1 MSSDKR
7 NDSASFVGRRTE
19 LKVLDDE
26 WRSGTGAFVPIYGR
40 RRVGKSELILHFLA
54 GKRGIYHVGK
64 VAPAG
69 PQLREF
75 LEEAGRVLGDSVIAA
90 LPAENWRTA
99 LTLVTERWRGP
110 GKLVIALD
118 EFQWTA
124 AASPE
129 LPSILQELWDR
140 RWRRSNA
147 VMLVLCGS
155 WIGFMEREVLG
166 SKSPLFGRRTA
177 QIRLRPFGYREA
189 AEFHPSWSRVN
200 QARAY
205 FVCGGVPLYLRSL
218 APDRSFESGV
228 ARALFDEH
236 APLGLEPEFLLRE
249 ELRGVEV
256 YNAVLL
262 ALAAGHSTVKTIAG
276 ASGVPERNLH
286 YLLQQL
292 VELGYVARRY
302 PMTGA
307 QPVARH
313 VRFRLEDPLLRFWF
327 RFVFPHRSYIQRVG
341 PLHAFRDIVAAELD
355 AYLGTCFE
363 RMCREALARVYER
376 EGVVGPYEIGEYWD
390 KTTQIDVV
398 GVRSDGVTDLGE
410 ARWGTIS
417 SQPALVAELGRRVEA
432 FPNQRGAT
440 VTRRIFSRTPPK
452 KPIAGVRWHDLDD
465 LYR

>member
-1 MSSDKR
+1 VGLSPLARATLPGGVPDLDKTCFDVPNYVEMTSDKR
-7 NDSASFVGRRTE
+7 HDGASARC
-19 LKVLDDE
+19 
-26 WRSGTGAFVPIYGR
+26 
-40 RRVGKSELILHFLA
+40 SE
-54 GKRGIYHVGK
+54 V
-64 VAPAG
+64 
-69 PQLREF
+69 
-75 LEEAGRVLGDSVIAA
+75 
-90 LPAENWRTA
+90 
-99 LTLVTERWRGP
+99 
-110 GKLVIALD
+110 
-118 EFQWTA
+118 
-124 AASPE
+124 
-129 LPSILQELWDR
+129 
-140 RWRRSNA
+140 
-147 VMLVLCGS
+147 
-155 WIGFMEREVLG
+155 
-166 SKSPLFGRRTA
+166 
-177 QIRLRPFGYREA
+177 
-189 AEFHPSWSRVN
+189 
-200 QARAY
+200 
-205 FVCGGVPLYLRSL
+205 
-218 APDRSFESGV
+218 
-228 ARALFDEH
+228 
-236 APLGLEPEFLLRE
+236 LLRE

-307 QPVARH
+307 PPVARH
-313 VRFRLEDPLLRFWF
+313 VRFRLEGPLLRFWF

-390 KTTQIDVV
+390 KATQIDVV
-398 GVRSDGVTDLGE
+398 GVRTDGVTDLGE

-440 VTRRIFSRTPPK
+440 VMRRIFSRTSPK